1 MYNFKDTEF
10 MRNQRLLD
18 EVNDADSESLKQHYM
33 YVLNGELNWLLEAN
47 QAADEYH
54 NGKFDPALH
63 KWDDPKKLKSK
74 GKKRKK
80 VAV

>member
-1 MYNFKDTEF
+1 
-10 MRNQRLLD
+10 
-18 EVNDADSESLKQHYM
+18 M

-54 NGKFDPALH
+54 HGKFDPALH

-74 GKKRKK
+74 G
-80 VAV
+80 